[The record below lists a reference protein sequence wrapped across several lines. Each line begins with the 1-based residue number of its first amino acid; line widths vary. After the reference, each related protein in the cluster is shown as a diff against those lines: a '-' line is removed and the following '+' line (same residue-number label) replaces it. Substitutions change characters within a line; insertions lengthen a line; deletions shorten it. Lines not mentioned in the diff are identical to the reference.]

1 MEVVVVEVLAWVFL
15 ALLIMVAV
23 SMTTVFLVLRAIIRR
38 ARRNPALGD
47 AVLRTRARFSTGGRG
62 RVRRLRVRLHETLA
76 SGRAA
81 VELAESGGGPR
92 GELTRLFRRIRDEG
106 ETLDRQLRL
115 MESETDAAVLAEDLT
130 SATARVDQVAGLIRH
145 LRSAVASGL
154 GDLSDD
160 SLIALRSDVDR
171 EVAALHTGV
180 EALRTL
186 NRPDAL
192 FEPAPAGRSA
202 RPLENR
208 GPRS

>member
-1 MEVVVVEVLAWVFL
+1 MEILAWVFL

-23 SMTTVFLVLRAIIRR
+23 SMTTVFLVLRAIVKR
-38 ARRNPALGD
+38 ARRSPVLGD
-47 AVLRTRARFSTGGRG
+47 AVLRTRARFSTGARG

-106 ETLDRQLRL
+106 EALDRQLHL

-130 SATARVDQVAGLIRH
+130 GAAARVDQVAGLVRH

-160 SLIALRSDVDR
+160 SLVALRSDVDR

-186 NRPDAL
+186 NRHDAL
-192 FEPAPAGRSA
+192 VEPIATDRSP
-202 RPLENR
+202 RPLERR